1 MKLNK
6 LDFLKPIKNEQKKS
20 YSINKI
26 EQCRNNNINNRM
38 NTINSYYYLPPIDKN
53 IKRLAF
59 QKPTSILNKFITKH
73 SKDII
78 NYTENDINNVIII
91 QNKYKNEELVNRL
104 SRSYKNM
111 ILKTEEKKSRNR
123 IFKIKP
129 NEKLNKTPLGVLL
142 TNINKN
148 EKQNNNEYIE
158 NDSLNISEDNFININ
173 ELYNK
178 HKEENILKKKII
190 INSVKRN
197 SKMTKDNS
205 IKLSSSFR
213 RMCSYQPDIKI
224 NWKYKYGLKYNL
236 GNQNDFKIVHK
247 DINYQSNIIES
258 HYKLL
263 LNDIDYYQKFII
275 KNINYYSS
283 FEGLS
288 LTQKINYNKALEETI
303 GILTLLPKMLLN
315 DFYDLIKNLYD
326 TKIPKMIKFENK
338 YVFDEMKQLKY
349 NNKLFVEV
357 IDFFQECYQ
366 MFQTIV
372 KEFDKI
378 LFKPNDFSK
387 IISCLEKARFNI
399 SYINNSSENAFDLYS
414 KDIEIINRLKGFK
427 NKNIK
432 NFVDKL
438 RENFSFKKNKEKQK
452 KIRISNSLTDR
463 EDTNIKI
470 DKNKLINSPFR
481 NIQMKDIINSKMM
494 NDIMKHCIED
504 FKVKISTERI
514 NNDIEGDNREKYMYK
529 IKSIHPVI
537 KMNLL

>member
-129 NEKLNKTPLGVLL
+129 NEKLNKTPLGALL

-178 HKEENILKKKII
+178 HKEENISKKKII

-197 SKMTKDNS
+197 SKMIKDNS

-236 GNQNDFKIVHK
+236 GNQNDFKIANK

-357 IDFFQECYQ
+357 YNFSHNIKAFLKIFYNSLFFLNEK
-366 MFQTIV
+366 FSLNLSTKFLI
-372 KEFDKI
+372 F
-378 LFKPNDFSK
+378 LFLNPFNLL
-387 IISCLEKARFNI
+387 IISISLEYK
-399 SYINNSSENAFDLYS
+399 SNAFSDEL
-414 KDIEIINRLKGFK
+414 F
-427 NKNIK
+427 
-432 NFVDKL
+432 
-438 RENFSFKKNKEKQK
+438 
-452 KIRISNSLTDR
+452 
-463 EDTNIKI
+463 
-470 DKNKLINSPFR
+470 
-481 NIQMKDIINSKMM
+481 M
-494 NDIMKHCIED
+494 
-504 FKVKISTERI
+504 
-514 NNDIEGDNREKYMYK
+514 
-529 IKSIHPVI
+529 
-537 KMNLL
+537 